1 MNAFKELDPV
11 LYGEDGIKYQEYL
24 INAHNMCFAAHWHER
39 AEFLHVVSGRL
50 NVILDAE
57 QITVTPGQI
66 ILIMPNM
73 IHCGF
78 AGEQGA
84 DYRMIAFD
92 IKHFFNATAAS
103 DKYLL
108 PFLRNE
114 ISFHIVT
121 EYPEIVQVIKELE
134 KMLNTGSDCHPLCTA
149 GNIYELI
156 GLLYRF
162 CSTGP
167 RTLYKQDERFC
178 SVLEYINH
186 HFTEDIS
193 SKDISQKFGYD
204 ETYFCRRFKK
214 ITGVTTMNYI
224 RILRLELACR
234 LLRTTQNDI
243 RNIASECGFSDICY
257 FSNCFKHHF
266 GVSPTEYRLSI
277 S

>member
-11 LYGEDGIKYQEYL
+11 LYGEAGIKYQEY
-24 INAHNMCFAAHWHER
+24 IISANSMCFAAHWHER
-39 AEFLHVVSGRL
+39 TEFLHVISGRL

-66 ILIMPNM
+66 VLIMPNM

-92 IKHFFNATAAS
+92 TEYFFNATAAS

-114 ISFHIVT
+114 IAFYPVT
-121 EYPEIVQVIKELE
+121 ECPEITHLIEELE
-134 KMLNTGSDCHPLCTA
+134 KILNTESDCHPLCTV
-149 GNIYELI
+149 GKIYELI
-156 GLLYRF
+156 GLLYRN
-162 CSTGP
+162 CSTDSKI
-167 RTLYKQDERFC
+167 LHKQDERFC
-178 SVLEYINH
+178 SVQEYINN

-193 SKDISQKFGYD
+193 SRDISRKFGYD

-214 ITGVTTMNYI
+214 ITGITSMNYI
-224 RILRLELACR
+224 RILRIELAR
-234 LLRTTQNDI
+234 KLLRTTQNDI
-243 RNIASECGFSDICY
+243 GNIASECGFSDICY
-257 FSNCFKHHF
+257 FSNCFK
-266 GVSPTEYRLSI
+266 
-277 S
+277 